1 MFVVHIF
8 DILFTWRYNE
18 CNHKVSRNILDF
30 LLLGK
35 ETVMR
40 STQWSLL
47 AVLALLVYIMLASMF
62 SLVSR
67 DLSYGLPPTR
77 TPRPSFT
84 PTYPPQI
91 VELQP
96 TATATRVIPAAV
108 SQTIAQAAAGAPVYA
123 QDGRLTHVVQPGES
137 LPVIAERYG
146 VSSQA
151 ILHMNGLLDPNG
163 VAWGQMLIIPGMNE
177 ALATWT
183 PLAPPETPT
192 PPPTNTRKP
201 RPPTATPTDAPSP
214 TPKTHQFT
222 GEIVKWY
229 ANCGATGI
237 HRPSQIRN
245 MDGQPVN
252 GLRVRLWYENTY
264 EAYSLVAGI
273 GGDYGPGEY
282 DIAMR
287 SGEAGNFKV
296 AVWDWQTGPNEFTRV
311 DSEVLDIKFDYDS
324 QECQP
329 GRSGHQSAV
338 VNWYRHW

>member
-1 MFVVHIF
+1 
-8 DILFTWRYNE
+8 
-18 CNHKVSRNILDF
+18 
-30 LLLGK
+30 
-35 ETVMR
+35 MR
-40 STQWSLL
+40 TRQWSIL
-47 AVLALLVYIMLASMF
+47 AVLALLDYILLASMF
-62 SLVSR
+62 SLVSE
-67 DLSYGLPPTR
+67 DLSYGPPPTN
-77 TPRPSFT
+77 TPCPTFT
-84 PTYPPQI
+84 ATYPPII

-96 TATATRVIPAAV
+96 TPTATRVIPASMVVAP
-108 SQTIAQAAAGAPVYA
+108 AAAGAPLVA

-137 LPVIAERYG
+137 LPSIAEHYG

-163 VAWGQMLIIPGMNE
+163 VAWGQMLIIPGMDE

-183 PLAPPETPT
+183 PIAPPESPT

-201 RPPTATPTDAPSP
+201 RPPTKTPTPTDAATP

-237 HRPSQIRN
+237 HRPSKILN

-264 EAYSLVAGI
+264 EAYSLVSGI

-287 SGEAGNFKV
+287 SGEAGTFKV
-296 AVWDWQTGPNEFTRV
+296 AVWDWQTGPDVFTRV

>member
-1 MFVVHIF
+1 
-8 DILFTWRYNE
+8 
-18 CNHKVSRNILDF
+18 
-30 LLLGK
+30 
-35 ETVMR
+35 MR
-40 STQWSLL
+40 TRQWSIL
-47 AVLALLVYIMLASMF
+47 AVFVLLDYILLASMF
-62 SLVSR
+62 SVVSE
-67 DLSYGLPPTR
+67 DLSYGPPPTR
-77 TPRPSFT
+77 TPWPSFT

-91 VELQP
+91 VELYP
-96 TATATRVIPAAV
+96 TPTATRVIAAPPAAPG
-108 SQTIAQAAAGAPVYA
+108 AAPVYA
-123 QDGRLTHVVQPGES
+123 QDGRLTHVVQPGEN
-137 LPVIAERYG
+137 LPAIAQRYG

-163 VAWGQMLIIPGMNE
+163 VAWGQALIIPGLNE
-177 ALATWT
+177 ALPTWT
-183 PLAPPETPT
+183 PNAPPATPT

-201 RPPTATPTDAPSP
+201 RPPTQTPTPTNAASP

-237 HRPSQIRN
+237 HRPSQILN

-252 GLRVRLWYENTY
+252 GLRVRIWYEGSY
-264 EAYSLVAGI
+264 EAFSLVSGL
-273 GGDYGPGEY
+273 GGSYGPGEY

-287 SGEAGNFKV
+287 SGEAGTFKV
-296 AVWDWQTGPNEFTRV
+296 AVWDWQTGGNQYARV
-311 DSEVLDIKFDYDS
+311 DSDVLDIQFDYDS